1 MRCRGVRGR
10 CARAAEEILRTALM
24 MVNLETTGLLK
35 SVRFPFRSARVSNF
49 PSTRFPPRSHL
60 PPRLRRASETSFGRW
75 LQFCNAD
82 PANRNTAVRSAL
94 RQRREEREREKRE
107 TGAGRGRLQQVVK
120 YERRVVRF
128 KHHLCLSI
136 KFTRLSFQR
145 CASCH
150 FASPISVSYSCS
162 DSHPSS
168 SHNYTLRSATRFVS
182 FRSSRS
188 IPRDRSNYLVSSFS
202 LLRYLRMRPAVGT
215 NFSAFSLAIARR
227 YATPYELPAINVKT
241 FAFTVPPGLP
251 AKLATY
257 HDPTHSLYALV
268 EIHFRGILLRVR
280 NECNVNGKT

>member
-1 MRCRGVRGR
+1 MRSRRRGNITYGSHD
-10 CARAAEEILRTALM
+10 
-24 MVNLETTGLLK
+24 GK
-35 SVRFPFRSARVSNF
+35 
-49 PSTRFPPRSHL
+49 PRDD
-60 PPRLRRASETSFGRW
+60 RASEIGSIPVPLGSRF
-75 LQFCNAD
+75 QFSLDPLSRLARICHLAFVEQAKLHSAGGCNFAARIRQTGIRLFD
-82 PANRNTAVRSAL
+82 PHCDKEEKR
-94 RQRREEREREKRE
+94 ERERERRE

-162 DSHPSS
+162 DSRPSS

-182 FRSSRS
+182 FRSSCS
-188 IPRDRSNYLVSSFS
+188 GIPRDRSNYLVSSSSF
-202 LLRYLRMRPAVGT
+202 LQYLRMSSFPPVGT
-215 NFSAFSLAIARR
+215 NFSTFSLAIARC
-227 YATPYELPAINVKT
+227 YATRYELPAINVKT

-257 HDPTHSLYALV
+257 HDPTHSLYAPV
-268 EIHFRGILLRVR
+268 GIHFRGILLRVR